1 MITALDFLEG
11 PAGSSWMVVPLSYL
25 DNDGSQDLKDFGRE
39 AGSVSFADI
48 DRDFPGQGY
57 ARLSLCLP
65 VSFSQ
70 PLVFSSTCLA
80 MMQIVR

>member
-1 MITALDFLEG
+1 
-11 PAGSSWMVVPLSYL
+11 VVDLLYL

-57 ARLSLCLP
+57 AKLFPRLP
-65 VSFSQ
+65 VSF
-70 PLVFSSTCLA
+70 
-80 MMQIVR
+80 I